1 MEWVAQGGLCFWM
14 VLRGSRAGLLGV
26 FGGHEVLVT
35 KCERE
40 CLAGLEFFESVGV
53 GIRWTIGVAVEIVGQ
68 YVDDFTNRAVGVGI
82 RVSWIEVD
90 LDRLAWGVGVRCW
103 LRDIFHYYG
112 VVRCGVSVY
121 RWV

>member
-1 MEWVAQGGLCFWM
+1 MIPKSEW
-14 VLRGSRAGLLGV
+14 
-26 FGGHEVLVT
+26 
-35 KCERE
+35 E

-82 RVSWIEVD
+82 RVSWIQVD
-90 LDRLAWGVGVRCW
+90 LDLIAWSVGVRCW
-103 LRDIFHYYG
+103 LGDVFHYYE

-121 RWV
+121 RWGSGSD